1 MKKLTLIIILL
12 FISLASFAKA
22 NVDLFEKG
30 NAFFNNK
37 NYEQALKT
45 YLMIE
50 SKDKVSSDLYY
61 NIGNTYFRLNDYT
74 NSILYYERG
83 LKLKPNDENLNIN
96 LRVAKSRLKGDVYII
111 PDFFLIKWWKAISN
125 IFIPSTWTIMS
136 IILLI
141 VSSVIFV
148 FYYFSFNKKIVLF
161 YCFILSLL
169 LLITSVFA
177 GFSKENTMHS
187 KSYAI
192 VFDSQT
198 YGKDSP
204 DINSTDK
211 IRIYKGQKIKIIDKN
226 NDWIKVKTEDGK
238 EAWIE
243 NKDVVII

>member
-1 MKKLTLIIILL
+1 MKKLTFIIILL
-12 FISLASFAKA
+12 FISLASYANA

-45 YLMIE
+45 YLTIE
-50 SKDKVSSDLYY
+50 SKDKFSSDLYY
-61 NIGNTYFRLNDYT
+61 NIGNTYFRLNDYP

-83 LKLKPNDENLNIN
+83 LKLKPNDKNLNTN
-96 LRVAKSRLKGDVYII
+96 LKIAKSRLKGDIYIV
-111 PDFFLIKWWKAISN
+111 PDFFLMKWWKTIYN
-125 IFIPSTWTIMS
+125 IFTPASWTIAS

-141 VSSVIFV
+141 LSSVVFV
-148 FYYFSFNKKIVLF
+148 FYYFSFNKKIILF
-161 YCFILSLL
+161 YCFILSFL

-198 YGKDSP
+198 HGKDSP

>member
-192 VFDSQT
+192 VFDNQT